1 MKTSKITQKVRQFVL
16 THDFIYST
24 ISFSRKFPFKFIRK
38 HFREQ
43 FIRTH
48 FGVLE
53 PRTSFGPE
61 RVDIETTS
69 ICNTSCYFCPHSKM
83 KREKKHMSDAIFN
96 KSLEEI
102 KKHNVKNVSVS
113 FMGEPLIDP
122 KFFERVKKIK
132 DSYECTTFIS
142 TNALQLTKEKSLRM
156 IESKLDTIII
166 SLDGVDQDSFSK
178 IREGSFEKTVRNI
191 EELISLKEKMKSE
204 TPYITLRIMVS
215 SENKKDTKR
224 FIERWEG
231 KVNEIAFGKVHTWC
245 EGGIKKSLNSP
256 CLFLWSTLLIL
267 SNGDVVPCC
276 MDYEGKLKL
285 GNIMENSLEEI
296 WNGEKIKMLRR
307 QHINKKFSGICATC
321 DINDGTIVKWWSY
334 E

>member
-1 MKTSKITQKVRQFVL
+1 
-16 THDFIYST
+16 
-24 ISFSRKFPFKFIRK
+24 
-38 HFREQ
+38 
-43 FIRTH
+43 
-48 FGVLE
+48 
-53 PRTSFGPE
+53 
-61 RVDIETTS
+61 
-69 ICNTSCYFCPHSKM
+69 
-83 KREKKHMSDAIFN
+83 
-96 KSLEEI
+96 
-102 KKHNVKNVSVS
+102 
-113 FMGEPLIDP
+113 MGEPLIDP

-267 SNGDVVPCC
+267 SNGDVVVDGSKFSKG
-276 MDYEGKLKL
+276 MMGSQGEF
-285 GNIMENSLEEI
+285 MNSA
-296 WNGEKIKMLRR
+296 
-307 QHINKKFSGICATC
+307 INKMKNSGGSSSTVTVPVSI
-321 DINDGTIVKWWSY
+321 TIGSVNGDPESFLKSVQPAIEQSFERMYY
-334 E
+334 EKQKRV